1 MAESKQ
7 DPIQKHV
14 RAVLEQI
21 GEDPDRE
28 GLERTPA
35 RVAKAYRF
43 LTKGY
48 AEDPVAL
55 LNGALFDV
63 TYDEMVLV
71 KDIGFYSLCE
81 HHLLPFFGRVHVA
94 YIPNGKVVGLS
105 KIPRLVDMFAR
116 RLQVQERLT
125 MQIAEIIEKV
135 LAPRGVAV
143 VAEAIHLCMMMR
155 GRGAAER
162 LRDHELAQGRVP
174 ERPEDPLRVH
184 GADPAP
190 QGELRVGK
198 PALLGGRAASRLG
211 TCVSRS
217 VSPIAL
223 RRRPPS
229 DQAPEPTPGGRVTR
243 RFTPSGL
250 RIVASR
256 HDLAPWGTPRARSFT
271 RRKRKRS
278 WQIA

>member
-1 MAESKQ
+1 VAKSEK
-7 DPIQKHV
+7 DPIQQHV
-14 RAVLEQI
+14 RAILEEI
-21 GEDPDRE
+21 GEEPDRD
-28 GLERTPA
+28 GLDRTPL

-63 TYDEMVLV
+63 SYDEMVLV

-81 HHLLPFFGRVHVA
+81 HHMLPFFGRIHVA

-105 KIPRLVDMFAR
+105 KIPRLVQMFAR

-155 GRGAAER
+155 GVEQQNAFAITSSLKGEFQSDPKTRSEFM
-162 LRDHELAQGRVP
+162 EL
-174 ERPEDPLRVH
+174 
-184 GADPAP
+184 
-190 QGELRVGK
+190 
-198 PALLGGRAASRLG
+198 
-211 TCVSRS
+211 
-217 VSPIAL
+217 I
-223 RRRPPS
+223 
-229 DQAPEPTPGGRVTR
+229 
-243 RFTPSGL
+243 
-250 RIVASR
+250 R
-256 HDLAPWGTPRARSFT
+256 HRKESF
-271 RRKRKRS
+271 
-278 WQIA
+278 A